1 MSNELA
7 NLQPKEVTL
16 NTVQI
21 AQYMGELA
29 FKSGI
34 YKVSKPEAAA
44 MIMLK
49 GYELGFPMTASA
61 DFITLIEGTVGL
73 TPRGAMAIMQSH
85 PEIIK
90 SVDVTDIEKDG
101 KYYGCKCEIVRIKN
115 GTEHKYTKTFTMDD
129 AQKAELIKP
138 KSGWEKYP
146 QQMCQWR
153 ALGFAADL
161 ACPDLLAG
169 LTGLLKQPELTAEGG
184 VDAIAYTEQT
194 EPQAEVIDAEPQITL
209 NELIS
214 KYGAENIMAVNNNA
228 IPRNNEECA
237 KIYEILKAK
246 MG

>member
-1 MSNELA
+1 MSNELSI
-7 NLQPKEVTL
+7 QPKEVTL

-61 DFITLIEGTVGL
+61 EFITLIEGTVGL

-115 GTEHKYTKTFTMDD
+115 GQEYKYTKTFTMDD

-184 VDAIAYTEQT
+184 VQPVVYTEQT
-194 EPQAEVIDAEPQITL
+194 EPQYEVIETAQQITL
-209 NELIS
+209 NELID
-214 KYGAENIMAVNNNA
+214 KYGAENIMAVNNGA
-228 IPRNNEECA
+228 IPKNNEECA
-237 KIYEILKAK
+237 RIDEILKAK

>member
-1 MSNELA
+1 MSNELSI
-7 NLQPKEVTL
+7 QPKEVTL

-61 DFITLIEGTVGL
+61 EFITLIEGTVGL

-90 SVDVTDIEKDG
+90 SVDVTDIDKDG

-115 GTEHKYTKTFTMDD
+115 GQEHKYTKTFTMDD
-129 AQKAELIKP
+129 AQKADLIKP

-169 LTGLLKQPELTAEGG
+169 LTGLLKQPELTADGS
-184 VDAIAYTEQT
+184 VQPVIDTERSEQMKV
-194 EPQAEVIDAEPQITL
+194 EVIDPEPQITL
-209 NELIS
+209 SELIS
-214 KYGAENIMAVNNNA
+214 KYGAENIMAVNNGA
-228 IPRNNEECA
+228 IPKNNEECA
-237 KIYEILKAK
+237 RIDEILKAK